1 MEIQSGKSYISRG
14 GQIFGP
20 LEAEPRA
27 LENGGVWVWRT
38 RHDGDW
44 MHWTHS
50 GKWYQDPTK
59 ESANDLLHETAT
71 DTNAFEE
78 WRKSEAISAR
88 IKSYGDEP
96 KAIEDRV
103 GRATVDYMAEKAK
116 EAAWAEK
123 PPAAPMTKHR
133 LLDLAKEA
141 TADRGLNYGK
151 PEDNFQRI
159 ANRWNAHLVNK
170 FGENPLTHRPDGVF
184 LDATDVALMCAD
196 LKIARLENTPNHQD
210 SWVDLAGYAACGAE
224 IALAS
229 KDKSN
234 G

>member
-20 LEAEPRA
+20 LEVEPKA
-27 LENGGVWVWRT
+27 LENAAVWVWRT

-59 ESANDLLHETAT
+59 ESANDLVREAEADA
-71 DTNAFEE
+71 DTYEE
-78 WRKSEAISAR
+78 WRRPEAISAR
-88 IKSYGDEP
+88 IKSYNDEP
-96 KAIEDRV
+96 NAIKDKL
-103 GRATVDYMAEKAK
+103 AEKIAG
-116 EAAWAEK
+116 
-123 PPAAPMTKHR
+123 PMTKHR

-151 PEDNFQRI
+151 PEDNFARI
-159 ANRWNAHLVNK
+159 AAHWNAFLANRFGVNSEGK
-170 FGENPLTHRPDGVF
+170 TYVTVVLSP
-184 LDATDVALMCAD
+184 TDVAIMMAGMKL
-196 LKIARLENTPNHQD
+196 ARLEHQPDHMD

-224 IALAS
+224 IALSTDAGTTTT
-229 KDKSN
+229 KKEPV
-234 G
+234 